1 MPPKKKRRKAHK
13 MKKPKESWRQLATRY
28 IDKLLS
34 CLPEKDCK
42 KEQGHSCLQPCQT
55 LWQAVNRW
63 RWRQIWQATHQ
74 PSRTLTALRV
84 HSHCKSLEEHQ
95 KLRNPQKLL
104 LIYTLWRLPNCY
116 QSARSK
122 CFITLH
128 SGAKIEIHI
137 LSLPEIH
144 STRSREGYDFPWAV

>member
-1 MPPKKKRRKAHK
+1 

-55 LWQAVNRW
+55 LWQAVKRR

-84 HSHCKSLEEHQ
+84 HSHCKALEEHQ

-104 LIYTLWRLPNCY
+104 LIYTLWRMPKVPAVNALSHCTVVLKLKFTFCPYPKFLPR
-116 QSARSK
+116 ARERVM
-122 CFITLH
+122 T
-128 SGAKIEIHI
+128 
-137 LSLPEIH
+137 SLGQC
-144 STRSREGYDFPWAV
+144 SLFVL